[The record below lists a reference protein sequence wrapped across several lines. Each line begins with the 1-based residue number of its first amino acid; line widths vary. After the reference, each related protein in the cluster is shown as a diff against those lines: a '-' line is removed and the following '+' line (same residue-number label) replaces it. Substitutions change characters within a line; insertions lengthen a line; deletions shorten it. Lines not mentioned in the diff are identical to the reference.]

1 MMGELRSLNVQD
13 VIARAAS
20 AFSRASGRAVKL
32 EQVQPLSQ
40 PDRRN
45 LVVRAVAVDDAGK
58 AQSVIVKATRS
69 PGYDPAAENVLEASG
84 LVREWVATA
93 HISACAA

>member
-20 AFSRASGRAVKL
+20 AFSRVSGRAVKL

-40 PDRRN
+40 PDSEIWSCA
-45 LVVRAVAVDDAGK
+45 LLPL
-58 AQSVIVKATRS
+58 TM
-69 PGYDPAAENVLEASG
+69 PAKPNRL
-84 LVREWVATA
+84 
-93 HISACAA
+93 